1 MAGPI
6 ETKVK
11 AATAAAYIGTTG
23 LLASLT
29 AVQDQPGLIGWLPAW
44 LTPFVLGLLPAAV
57 TAVSGYRA
65 SHTPRS
71 DAAARAAADFPGV

>member
-1 MAGPI
+1 MGPI

-57 TAVSGYRA
+57 AAVSGYRA
-65 SHTPRS
+65 SHTPRF
-71 DAAARAAADFPGV
+71 DEDARAAADTRSR